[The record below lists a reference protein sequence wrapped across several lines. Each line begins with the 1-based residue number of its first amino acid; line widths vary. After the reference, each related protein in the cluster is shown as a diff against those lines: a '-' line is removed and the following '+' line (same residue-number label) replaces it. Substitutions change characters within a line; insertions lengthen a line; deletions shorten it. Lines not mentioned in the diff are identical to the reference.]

1 VVFPETLLLMGRQ
14 VLFLGGVAAGS
25 PDESEGVLEE
35 WQVEAEVSVEAVTD
49 VLVVV
54 VPGDLG
60 ATRQDVKVD
69 AHG

>member
-25 PDESEGVLEE
+25 PDESEGVPEE

-60 ATRQDVKVD
+60 ATRQDV
-69 AHG
+69 